1 MPSDFFGC
9 NFFSS
14 EVHEFQYLVLNKET
28 LLGYLFADI
37 HCVSKKREKGN
48 TVSSILIVSVQITT
62 AICTN
67 IPQSACVAQVVSV
80 FPPVKI
86 KTDES
91 RFEAHSFWV
100 SFFFLFLLKD
110 TLFYHYCLNFSTTNC
125 KPKHLKSLKRKKI
138 FALSKKSLNILLHQ
152 ALQL

>member
-67 IPQSACVAQVVSV
+67 IPRSACVAQVISV

-86 KTDES
+86 KTD
-91 RFEAHSFWV
+91 
-100 SFFFLFLLKD
+100 SFFFPFSFLFFCWKTLK
-110 TLFYHYCLNFSTTNC
+110 LFYCHCLNFSTTNC
-125 KPKHLKSLKRKKI
+125 KSEHLKS
-138 FALSKKSLNILLHQ
+138 FSVTVNATFD
-152 ALQL
+152 LQVTRERSV